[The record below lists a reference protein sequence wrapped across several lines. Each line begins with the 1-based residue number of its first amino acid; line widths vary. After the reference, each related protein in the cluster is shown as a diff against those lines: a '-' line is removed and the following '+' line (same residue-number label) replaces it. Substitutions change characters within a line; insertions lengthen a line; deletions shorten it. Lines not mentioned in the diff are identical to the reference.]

1 MINKYFQRTIEIF
14 SIIVIAAI
22 SLYLLEKNPIV
33 FDLTKN
39 QKYTVDKKIIELLN
53 SLDDNVYVKVFYDKG
68 SSDYNNISE
77 VLRNLSRYSNKIKV
91 SYMDPRKDIV
101 TAQLYGFSS
110 SNQILIIYKDRK
122 KFENSIDNEKFANI
136 VSNLLRQKKGQIL
149 FTTGHKEPSID
160 DYNQDGLSSLVKSFR
175 DEGLTV
181 ENINLATDNIYNP
194 LVLFIVGP
202 KVDLSEFEIKKVKD
216 YLYDGGKLVVA
227 LKNYEKSKFRNLD
240 KLIREFG
247 IDVQENFII
256 GLDPNNL
263 AVVVSNVVNLP
274 YLSALANV
282 NFYMLNP
289 LVINRV
295 NDVKDVSLSEVL
307 VAKGIMITHDMKK
320 NRQIVVS
327 KDLIKDYTVA
337 MMSERIFKDKKSN
350 ILVIGDYGMFVNA
363 LVNAGENTNFV
374 LAIID
379 YFSGNEGGFVFK
391 PKDIPDL
398 PIVVPTGQQ
407 LALYIIYLLIPFGFL
422 FLTLFF
428 IVRRRVSRS
437 SL

>member
-53 SLDDNVYVKVFYDKG
+53 SLEDNVYVKVFYDKG

-91 SYMDPRKDIV
+91 SYIDPRKDIV

-110 SNQILIIYKDRK
+110 SNQVLIIYKDRK
-122 KFENSIDNEKFANI
+122 KFENTIDNEKFANI

-160 DYNQDGLSSLVKSFR
+160 DYNQEGLSSLVKSFR

-194 LVLFIVGP
+194 LVLFVVGP
-202 KVDLSEFEIKKVKD
+202 KVDLSEFEIKKIKD

-289 LVINRV
+289 LVINRID
-295 NDVKDVSLSEVL
+295 NVKDVSLSEVL
-307 VAKGIMITHDMKK
+307 VAKGIMITQDMKK

-350 ILVIGDYGMFVNA
+350 ILVIGDYGMLVNA

-379 YFSGNEGGFVFK
+379 YFSGNESGFVFK

-407 LALYIIYLLIPFGFL
+407 LALYVIYLLIPFGFL